1 MFNNNVF
8 KYELNIIWHLIFV
21 QTFLW
26 CNCQHVR
33 LVGWF
38 MVSSHH
44 YQQYFSYMWWSA
56 GENHQPVTDKLYHII
71 LHRVHLT
78 MNEIP
83 THNASGDRHLIAQ
96 EIVNPTTIWSRL
108 RHPRTCSLGLRMIH
122 KYTKYNFKNNIA
134 LDALIIGYLKQG
146 RQDKRTIIKISMS
159 ASNRYSKV
167 DGFKLKLS
175 CLLLF

>member
-1 MFNNNVF
+1 MSLNMNWILYGIWFSFRPFFGVIANMFAWLVG
-8 KYELNIIWHLIFV
+8 
-21 QTFLW
+21 LW
-26 CNCQHVR
+26 CLHTTINNISVI
-33 LVGWF
+33 
-38 MVSSHH
+38 S
-44 YQQYFSYMWWSA
+44 WWSA

-122 KYTKYNFKNNIA
+122 KYTKYNFKNYIA
-134 LDALIIGYLKQG
+134 LDALIIGYPKQG